1 MTQASGPWE
10 PAPSPVPGDD
20 AASAPTSR
28 RGRSRARG
36 RAARVTAVV
45 LGLLLV
51 VAIATTGYLWQATS
65 AWEDRAAQW
74 EAEAYGYADE
84 VSALQAEL
92 DGVTAELVAAREQLD
107 TATARITDLADEKAQ
122 LGDENVASQQ
132 YLDYQRR
139 VSEAAGVVATALG
152 QCTSAQSQLIGYLED
167 REAYDPQDLERFATD
182 VEALCDEAN
191 DANTQLQ
198 QELAQ

>member
-1 MTQASGPWE
+1 MSQPPGSWE
-10 PAPSPVPGDD
+10 PTAAPES
-20 AASAPTSR
+20 STAPAPPR
-28 RGRSRARG
+28 RDRRRG

-45 LGLLLV
+45 LGVLLV
-51 VAIATTGYLWQATS
+51 AALAVVGYLWRTTS
-65 AWEDRAAQW
+65 AWEDHAAQW
-74 EAEAYGYADE
+74 EAEAHGYAEE
-84 VSALQAEL
+84 VATLQAEL

-152 QCTSAQSQLIGYLED
+152 QCTAAQSQLIGYLEE
-167 REAYDPQDLERFATD
+167 REAYDPDDLDRFATD

>member
-1 MTQASGPWE
+1 MA
-10 PAPSPVPGDD
+10 
-20 AASAPTSR
+20 
-28 RGRSRARG
+28 
-36 RAARVTAVV
+36 
-45 LGLLLV
+45 LLLLG
-51 VAIATTGYLWQATS
+51 AIAVAGYLWQATT
-65 AWEDRAAQW
+65 AWEEHAARW
-74 EAEAYGYADE
+74 ESDAHAYAEE
-84 VSALQAEL
+84 VAVLRSEL

-152 QCTSAQSQLIGYLED
+152 QCTAAQSQLIGYLED
-167 REAYDPQDLERFATD
+167 RDSYDPDDLERFASD
-182 VEALCDEAN
+182 VEGLCDEAN

>member
-1 MTQASGPWE
+1 MSQPSVPWE
-10 PAPSPVPGDD
+10 PAPEVAPVPQ
-20 AASAPTSR
+20 R
-28 RGRSRARG
+28 RTRPRG
-36 RAARVTAVV
+36 RAAHVTAVV
-45 LGLLLV
+45 LAVLLV
-51 VAIATTGYLWQATS
+51 GALVAAGYLWRTTS
-65 AWEDRAAQW
+65 AWEDHAAQW
-74 EAEAYGYADE
+74 EAEAHGYAED
-84 VSALQAEL
+84 VASLQAEL

-152 QCTSAQSQLIGYLED
+152 QCTAAQSQLIGYLED
-167 REAYDPQDLERFATD
+167 REAYDPEDLERFASD

-191 DANTQLQ
+191 DANTRLQ